1 MNWLLFFMLGFV
13 LIFIFASDLTK
24 TNVSEHFWSR
34 PNKCFDCEKQITSIQ
49 NAHLGFPT
57 KCFDCE
63 KQIARQGG
71 IPYNTGPTKC
81 FDCARKDSTQYFK
94 QTCKNSKLDQ
104 VYFSNFARNMRV
116 PWAV

>member
-1 MNWLLFFMLGFV
+1 MNWLLFFMLGIV
-13 LIFIFASDLTK
+13 LVLVFGLGK

-81 FDCARKDSTQYFK
+81 FDCACKAGTQNFK
-94 QTCKNSKLDQ
+94 QTCKNSKPDLA
-104 VYFSNFARNMRV
+104 YFSNFARNMRV
-116 PWAV
+116 PWAG